1 MTEFQGFPS
10 GGRVEYTSIPNVF
23 FSGLL
28 PQITDMAELK
38 VTLYVISVLYH
49 KKGYPRFVS
58 YSELLGN
65 ASLIQSLKSI
75 GGQPEEVL
83 RGALK
88 SAAARGTMLTLTID
102 KDGTSEDIYFLNT
115 ESDRQAVIR
124 IEAGTLELVGVGSI
138 KQIPVEMEKQPNIY
152 KLYEDNIGMLT
163 PITADQ
169 LRDAEKNYPEDWIRD
184 AIQQAVIQG
193 KRKWSV
199 VSAILQRWSIEGRS
213 DGTYQ
218 RHIKKADPDKFVKGK
233 YGRMVRRR

>member
-1 MTEFQGFPS
+1 M
-10 GGRVEYTSIPNVF
+10 
-23 FSGLL
+23 
-28 PQITDMAELK
+28 
-38 VTLYVISVLYH
+38 
-49 KKGYPRFVS
+49 
-58 YSELLGN
+58 
-65 ASLIQSLKSI
+65 QSLKRI

-213 DGTYQ
+213 DGT
-218 RHIKKADPDKFVKGK
+218 
-233 YGRMVRRR
+233 